1 MSVTLQHI
9 ADEVGLSTM
18 TVSRAL
24 RGVSRINP
32 ETRRRVRDAAQ
43 RLGYQPISGVMFPP
57 SVRGGKGDH
66 NLRILLPTIARRIGA
81 DGGAWWL
88 DRMTRAMQTR
98 IRLSNGRLVEQHFE
112 GIDGLLLECERSRC
126 HGVVLRQ
133 PLPQKW
139 VERLLK
145 ITAVVYGVEFDHQ
158 VGVDSVYSNEHRSAA
173 MVLDYLRQRGHN
185 HIAWLG
191 ILDRHS
197 PYQVI
202 FTALDETSV
211 SDRQAFTVH
220 GARHAAWANIVYCQL
235 SKEQQRLV
243 LVERDW
249 RTQDLDSTVER
260 GLDLIRGMRP
270 RPTAIVCSCDPIA
283 LSLIK
288 LLRERCLDVPGD
300 VSLLSYGGSEDMR
313 TVAPSITSVE
323 MPMEIIGRVIPEL
336 IERRLADPQAVPIS
350 VQFET
355 TLREGAS
362 ICALNGQKVTGR
374 KNRSGLNRA
383 AVG

>member
-9 ADEVGLSTM
+9 AEEVGLSTM

-32 ETRRRVRDAAQ
+32 ETRRRVRAAAQ
-43 RLGYQPISGVMFPP
+43 RLGYQPISGVMFTP

-66 NLRILLPTIARRIGA
+66 SLRILLPTVVRRIGA
-81 DGGAWWL
+81 EGGSWWL
-88 DRMTRAMQTR
+88 DRMTGAMR
-98 IRLSNGRLVEQHFE
+98 IRVGLSNGRLVEQHFE
-112 GIDGLLLECERSRC
+112 DIDGLLLECERSRC

-145 ITAVVYGVEFDHQ
+145 MTAVVYAVEFDHQ
-158 VGVDSVYSNEHRSAA
+158 LGVDSVYSNEHRSAA
-173 MVLDYLRQRGHN
+173 TVLDYLRQRGHN

-191 ILDRHS
+191 ILDRYS

-202 FTALDETSV
+202 FDALDETSM

-249 RTQDLDSTVER
+249 RTQDLDGIVER
-260 GLDLIRGMRP
+260 GRELILAMRP
-270 RPTAIVCSCDPIA
+270 RPTAVVCSCDPVA
-283 LSLIK
+283 LSLLK
-288 LLRERCLDVPGD
+288 LLKARGVDVPGD
-300 VSLLSYGGSEDMR
+300 MSLLSYGGSEELR

-323 MPMEIIGRVIPEL
+323 MPMETIGRVIPEL

-362 ICALNGQKVTGR
+362 VCALNGR
-374 KNRSGLNRA
+374 KTTVRKTRSGLDRA
-383 AVG
+383 GLE